1 MTIIINVCM
10 QLGIHF
16 TSTTK
21 PPFSTTMTSSYS
33 NIYPSQTC
41 TCMTTTMFSS
51 QICTT
56 YYTNLASTGEPDCI
70 TPVAMSVSV
79 VFILTATLSSVLTL
93 ILTIL
98 CIKMRSRRPKP
109 AGTQPDSGPTHPAE
123 QVERHQQSKVVVYDE
138 IATQDHSVPLTNN
151 PAYGTH

>member
-1 MTIIINVCM
+1 M

-21 PPFSTTMTSSYS
+21 PPFFTTMTSSYS

-41 TCMTTTMFSS
+41 TCMTTTAMFPS
-51 QICTT
+51 QIYTT

-70 TPVAMSVSV
+70 TPVAISVSV

-93 ILTIL
+93 ILTLL
-98 CIKMRSRRPKP
+98 CIKMRSHRPKP
-109 AGTQPDSGPTHPAE
+109 ATKPDSGPTHPAE
-123 QVERHQQSKVVVYDE
+123 QVEQHQQSKVAVYDE
-138 IATQDHSVPLTNN
+138 IVTRDHSVPLTNN